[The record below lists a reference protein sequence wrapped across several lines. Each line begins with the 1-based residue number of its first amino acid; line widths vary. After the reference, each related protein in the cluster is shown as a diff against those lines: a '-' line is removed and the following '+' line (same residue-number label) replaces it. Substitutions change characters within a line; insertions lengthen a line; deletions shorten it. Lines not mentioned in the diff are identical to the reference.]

1 MREAA
6 SERAYGITEGSRP
19 QRVNPMSGTGMK

>member
-6 SERAYGITEGSRP
+6 PEKAYGTKRGSRP
-19 QRVNPMSGTGMK
+19 QRENPKSGTGMK